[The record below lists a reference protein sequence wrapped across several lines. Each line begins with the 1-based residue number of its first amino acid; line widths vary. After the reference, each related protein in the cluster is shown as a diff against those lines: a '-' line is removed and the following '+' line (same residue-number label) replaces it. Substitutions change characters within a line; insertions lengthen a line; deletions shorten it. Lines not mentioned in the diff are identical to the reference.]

1 MLMRVIFI
9 LLLLVSGGASASL
22 TSQQGLPAQY
32 MQTTEDAAIWAQ
44 VGNAVVN
51 VGNVRA
57 GQILAVFPAAAD
69 YYEFRFGFGTGFIDK
84 EHLEKV
90 QGKQRVEDSLGDL
103 NKPLSNQN
111 LITWKDTPVYNA
123 PSSGSAPFGTLSA
136 NLRYQILNKLKDRLN
151 QTWFQIRIGN
161 RLAWISSLDAQEDN
175 GLPVLTYHH
184 ILRDEENTRF
194 RHTSTTTSVRAFNN
208 QMAWLRDQGYTTLTM
223 YQLEGYVRN
232 KMNLPAKAV
241 VITFDDGLKSV
252 SRYAYPVLKEYG
264 FNATAFIIS
273 SRIKGRP
280 QKWDPRS
287 LQFMSVQEIKSIQD

>member
-1 MLMRVIFI
+1 MSLLLQWRLIFRIDLYPMLMRVIFI

-84 EHLEKV
+84 EHRKV

-111 LITWKDTPVYNA
+111 LITRKDTPVYNA

-136 NLRYQILNKLKDRLN
+136 NLRYPILNKLKDRLN
-151 QTWFQIRIGN
+151 QTRFQIRIGN
-161 RLAWISSLDAQEDN
+161 RLAWISSPMHRKITDC
-175 GLPVLTYHH
+175 
-184 ILRDEENTRF
+184 RF
-194 RHTSTTTSVRAFNN
+194 
-208 QMAWLRDQGYTTLTM
+208 
-223 YQLEGYVRN
+223 
-232 KMNLPAKAV
+232 
-241 VITFDDGLKSV
+241 
-252 SRYAYPVLKEYG
+252 
-264 FNATAFIIS
+264 
-273 SRIKGRP
+273 
-280 QKWDPRS
+280 
-287 LQFMSVQEIKSIQD
+287 